1 MESELVRL
9 TVGVET
15 MQEQTGRVDEFM
27 ALVDRYTSFDELTT
41 PMLNKFVEKKV
52 IVHERERVGRYKR
65 RQRVNVYFN
74 FIGLAELPDT
84 KGYSP

>member
-9 TVGVET
+9 TVEAET

-41 PMLNKFVEKKV
+41 PMLNKFVEKI

-65 RQRVNVYFN
+65 KQRVNVYFN

-84 KGYSP
+84 KGSSP